1 MGAARSRPHTPMAYF
16 LQNFPQQLV
25 NGLETGSLY
34 ALVALGYTLV
44 YGILEML
51 NFAHGDVYMVGG
63 FLAAGVAVLFVHSGV
78 AAFPAGLVVALMVV
92 AAMAGTGLLGVGIER
107 IAYRPLRNASRL
119 APLITA
125 IGVSLLLESV
135 VQVRVSPAPVLVP
148 SNALVPQAVI
158 HAGSVGTPLMA
169 VVLVVV
175 SVLLMIALDLFIF
188 RTQFGAAMRA
198 TAQDREAASFMGID
212 IDRVIMV
219 TFLIGSALAGMGGV
233 LFGLRFATVNFFMGF
248 LIGIKAFTA
257 AVIGGIGNIRGA
269 MVGGFLLGVLESL
282 GGGFVSTEFQD
293 VFAFLALILVLL
305 VRPQGL
311 FGEKPLER
319 A

>member
-1 MGAARSRPHTPMAYF
+1 MEYF

-63 FLAAGVAVLFVHSGV
+63 FLAAGVAALFVHSGV
-78 AAFPAGLVVALMVV
+78 AGLPAGLVVAMMVV
-92 AAMAGTGLLGVGIER
+92 AAMVGSGLLGVGIER
-107 IAYRPLRNASRL
+107 VAYRPLRDANRL

-125 IGVSLLLESV
+125 IGVSLLLESI

-148 SNALVPQAVI
+148 SNALVPQLVVHI
-158 HAGSVGTPLMA
+158 GSVATPLTA
-169 VVLVVV
+169 VVLFVA
-175 SVLLMIALDLFIF
+175 SVALMLALDLFVF
-188 RTQFGAAMRA
+188 RTRFGAAMRA

-219 TFLIGSALAGMGGV
+219 TFLVGSALAGMGGV
-233 LFGLRFATVNFFMGF
+233 LFGLRFATVDFFMGF

-269 MVGGFLLGVLESL
+269 MVGGILLGVLESL

-293 VFAFLALILVLL
+293 TFAFLALIAVLL

>member
-1 MGAARSRPHTPMAYF
+1 MDYF

-34 ALVALGYTLV
+34 ALIALGYTLV

-63 FLAAGVAVLFVHSGV
+63 FLGAGVAGLFVHNGV
-78 AAFPAGLVVALMVV
+78 AGVPAGLIVALM
-92 AAMAGTGLLGVGIER
+92 AIASMGGAGLLGVAIER
-107 IAYRPLRNASRL
+107 VAYRPLRNSNRL

-125 IGVSLLLESV
+125 LGVSLFLQSI
-135 VQVRVSPAPVLVP
+135 VQVQVSPAPVLVP

-158 HAGSVGTPLMA
+158 RVGSVATPFMGLA
-169 VVLVVV
+169 LFVV
-175 SVLLMIALDLFIF
+175 SVGLMFALDVFVF

-198 TAQDREAASFMGID
+198 TAQDREAATFMGID
-212 IDRVIMV
+212 VDRVIVV
-219 TFLIGSALAGMGGV
+219 TFLVGSALAGMGGL
-233 LFGLRFATVNFFMGF
+233 LFGLTFATVNFFMGF
-248 LIGIKAFTA
+248 LIGIKAFAA
-257 AVIGGIGNIRGA
+257 AVIGGIGNVRGA
-269 MVGGFLLGVLESL
+269 MVGGLFLGVLESMA
-282 GGGFVSTEFQD
+282 GGFISTSFQD
-293 VFAFLALILVLL
+293 TFAFLALIVVLL

-311 FGEKPLER
+311 FGQPLPDR

>member
-1 MGAARSRPHTPMAYF
+1 MDYF

-34 ALVALGYTLV
+34 ALIALGYTLV

-63 FLAAGVAVLFVHSGV
+63 FLGAGVAGLLVHNGV
-78 AAFPAGLVVALMVV
+78 AAAPAGLIVALMALVS
-92 AAMAGTGLLGVGIER
+92 MTGTGLLGVGIER
-107 IAYRPLRNASRL
+107 VAYRPLRNANRL

-125 IGVSLLLESV
+125 IGVSLFLESIV
-135 VQVRVSPAPVLVP
+135 SVQISPAPVLVP
-148 SNALVPQAVI
+148 SVALAPQTVVHLGNVA
-158 HAGSVGTPLMA
+158 TPFMGIAL
-169 VVLVVV
+169 LVV
-175 SVLLMIALDLFIF
+175 SLALMFALDVFIF

-198 TAQDREAASFMGID
+198 TAQDREAATFMGID
-212 IDRVIMV
+212 VDRVILV

-233 LFGLRFATVNFFMGF
+233 LFGLTFATVNFFMGF
-248 LIGIKAFTA
+248 LIGIKAFAA
-257 AVIGGIGNIRGA
+257 AVIGGIGNVRGA
-269 MVGGFLLGVLESL
+269 VVGGLLLGILESMA
-282 GGGFVSTEFQD
+282 GGFISTAFQD
-293 VFAFLALILVLL
+293 TFAFLALIIVLL

-311 FGEKPLER
+311 LGQPLADR